1 MTMTET
7 HREQQREIAQAIRR
21 VHLAIRDTCLENCRQ
36 MSMEQLAQVARQE
49 KEDAC
54 FNIDLEVEKRLP
66 ELLERELGPVASVA
80 VVFEGQGD
88 EPPLVVPHGV
98 PEQRAEFRAIID
110 PVDGSRGIAY
120 QVRPAWVLTAVA
132 PNRGAQTSIADAEV
146 VVQTEIP
153 IVNQRESACL
163 SVIRGE
169 PLVAEMHNIDS
180 GVVRPLTLNPTSAET
195 IENGYVGVETY
206 FDGPSV
212 LLSEIQERLIAKV
225 LGPGEPGAARV
236 WHDTYISSAGVVYGL
251 LCGKL
256 RWAHDFRPLV
266 RQAMDK
272 RGLAMSLTA
281 HPYDLCTAPLLAASL
296 DVHITDPWG
305 APLDVPMILDHD
317 VAWIGYAN
325 GAIRRQVEPHLQTV
339 LREFMD

>member
-1 MTMTET
+1 
-7 HREQQREIAQAIRR
+7 
-21 VHLAIRDTCLENCRQ
+21 
-36 MSMEQLAQVARQE
+36 MEQLARVARQE

-54 FNIDLEVEKRLP
+54 FNIDLAVEERLP
-66 ELLERELGPVASVA
+66 ELLERELGSVASVV

-88 EPPLVVPHGV
+88 GPPLVVPHGV
-98 PEQRAEFRAIID
+98 PQERAEFRAIVD
-110 PVDGSRGIAY
+110 PVDGSRGLAY

-132 PNRGAQTSIADAEV
+132 RNRGPETGIRDADV

-153 IVNQRESACL
+153 IVNQRESVSLC
-163 SVIRGE
+163 VVRGE
-169 PLVAEMHNIDS
+169 PLAAKTVDIASRET
-180 GVVRPLTLNPTSAET
+180 RALTLFPSAAES

-212 LLSEIQERLIAKV
+212 LLSDLEERLIARV
-225 LGPGEPGAARV
+225 LGPCRPGSARV
-236 WHDTYISSAGVVYGL
+236 WHDTYISSGGVVYGL

-266 RQAMDK
+266 RRAMER

-281 HPYDLCTAPLLAASL
+281 HPYDLCTAPLLASSL
-296 DVHITDPWG
+296 GVHISDPWG
-305 APLDVPMILDHD
+305 APLDAPMTLDDD

-325 GAIRRQVEPHLQTV
+325 QAIRRQVEPHLHDV
-339 LREFMD
+339 LRELELPTRGCFR